1 LYEIPR
7 LPAVGD
13 ESWERRY
20 WAWIE
25 GIRIS
30 RRIGEFFEMCE
41 RMRRHGFQMR
51 VLFVVGAPSFAEINS
66 LGAFWT
72 VTCCILEG
80 LEKGL
85 WAVEFRFSDQILHRL
100 DHIML
105 CLQLFSICK
114 FLREDS
120 TIRRSPD
127 HSP

>member
-13 ESWERRY
+13 ESGERRY

-30 RRIGEFFEMCE
+30 RRIAESFEMCE
-41 RMRRHGFQMR
+41 RMKKAWFSDES
-51 VLFVVGAPSFAEINS
+51 VVCGRGAELCRDENS

-80 LEKGL
+80 REKGAL
-85 WAVEFRFSDQILHRL
+85 GCGIQVQ
-100 DHIML
+100 
-105 CLQLFSICK
+105 
-114 FLREDS
+114 
-120 TIRRSPD
+120 
-127 HSP
+127 